1 MIVPHLQEFLRK
13 NCYDAAVNLLPL
25 WPRKSHHWIE
35 NLTTLSG
42 TPTAKHFR
50 TDSFLPLLL
59 ALIATLLVTPIA
71 EPLPLAAGSIA
82 VVAQLAGLYAV
93 RHNKSM
99 RIAAIVGIVTC
110 IPLRLAAQWKGEE
123 YPLLIVA
130 SHVAGGLYF
139 AVLTVA
145 VLIRVI
151 AHQRVTSHTVIGA
164 ICGYLL
170 IGYVFTFGYLVVVF
184 IDPSSIHINGQPLG
198 VERVTNIG
206 EHMAELF
213 YFSFITLTTVGYG
226 DIVPACPVTR
236 MLVLIEI
243 LTGQLYLAA
252 FVARLVGAMS
262 NPASNSHES

>member
-1 MIVPHLQEFLRK
+1 MAISRRHP
-13 NCYDAAVNLLPL
+13 AAV
-25 WPRKSHHWIE
+25 
-35 NLTTLSG
+35 
-42 TPTAKHFR
+42 
-50 TDSFLPLLL
+50 
-59 ALIATLLVTPIA
+59 
-71 EPLPLAAGSIA
+71 
-82 VVAQLAGLYAV
+82 
-93 RHNKSM
+93 
-99 RIAAIVGIVTC
+99 
-110 IPLRLAAQWKGEE
+110 
-123 YPLLIVA
+123 
-130 SHVAGGLYF
+130 F

-252 FVARLVGAMS
+252 FVARLKTLVAGGDYVPTVDRLVLALTGQDQKS
-262 NPASNSHES
+262 VV

>member
-1 MIVPHLQEFLRK
+1 M
-13 NCYDAAVNLLPL
+13 
-25 WPRKSHHWIE
+25 
-35 NLTTLSG
+35 
-42 TPTAKHFR
+42 
-50 TDSFLPLLL
+50 LL

-71 EPLPLAAGSIA
+71 QTFPLAAGLIA
-82 VVAQLAGLYAV
+82 AAAQLAGLYAV
-93 RHNKSM
+93 RHNPSM
-99 RIAAIVGIVTC
+99 RMTAIIGVVICFPLRIAA
-110 IPLRLAAQWKGEE
+110 QWIGDK

-130 SHVAGGLYF
+130 SHIAGGMYF

-170 IGYVFTFGYLVVVF
+170 IGYVFTFGYLVAIFV
-184 IDPSSIHINGQPLG
+184 DPSAISFNGQPLG

-206 EHMAELF
+206 EHMAEVI

-236 MLVLIEI
+236 TLAVIEI

-252 FVARLVGAMS
+252 YVARLVGAMS
-262 NPASNSHES
+262 DPKSNSNQS

>member
-1 MIVPHLQEFLRK
+1 M
-13 NCYDAAVNLLPL
+13 
-25 WPRKSHHWIE
+25 
-35 NLTTLSG
+35 TTLPG
-42 TPTAKHFR
+42 TATSQHYA

-71 EPLPLAAGSIA
+71 QPFPLVAGLIAAA
-82 VVAQLAGLYAV
+82 AQLAGLYAV

-99 RIAAIVGIVTC
+99 RFMAIIGVVIC
-110 IPLRLAAQWKGEE
+110 FPLRIVAQCIGDQ

-130 SHVAGGLYF
+130 SHVAGGMYF
-139 AVLTVA
+139 TILTVA
-145 VLIRVI
+145 VLVRVI

-170 IGYVFTFGYLVVVF
+170 IGYVFTFGYLVVIFV
-184 IDPSSIHINGQPLG
+184 DPSAISINGQPLG

-236 MLVLIEI
+236 TLALIEI

-262 NPASNSHES
+262 GPASNSNEM